1 MVQGN
6 KRNKKSIEKLIA
18 LYERDTHTHTFVLY
32 QFYDFIE
39 WKTIKIEYNEISASS
54 VNDKEEKH

>member
-6 KRNKKSIEKLIA
+6 KKNKKSIEKLIA
-18 LYERDTHTHTFVLY
+18 LYERDTHTYILY